1 MFLKR
6 EVTIIMNKHLKHL
19 LLTMC
24 IFVFGFALTGCRVAT
39 TTSVKISSATKASCT
54 VSIGF
59 DDEMIE
65 SMASLSNTTKQA
77 IIKDAKKSGLKYS
90 KKRIN
95 GTIYHMFISTIKN
108 SSFKDIEDNLNSTS
122 GFSNVCIS
130 KNYFFAT
137 FNPSA
142 LTVSTSGLSDEAM
155 DLSSFYLNMKITFKS
170 KVNFT
175 NGTVSKDGKTVSWV
189 IKDADKATRLFAS
202 TTKVNKTA
210 RSKSVVN
217 GKTYKP
223 GKKLTVSNPKSLAK
237 MKLDGKAVKPGK
249 AVLKKGTH
257 KLIIWSKDGKV
268 QRVTFRIKQS
278 D

>member
-1 MFLKR
+1 
-6 EVTIIMNKHLKHL
+6 MNKHLKHL

-24 IFVFGFALTGCRVAT
+24 IFVFGFALTGCGVAT

-65 SMASLSNTTKQA
+65 SMARLSNTTKQA

-142 LTVSTSGLSDEAM
+142 LTVSKSGLSDEAM

-175 NGTVSKDGKTVSWV
+175 NGTVSKDGKTVSWI
-189 IKDADKATRLFAS
+189 IKDADKATRLCAS

-217 GKTYKP
+217 GKTYKH

>member
-1 MFLKR
+1 
-6 EVTIIMNKHLKHL
+6 
-19 LLTMC
+19 
-24 IFVFGFALTGCRVAT
+24 
-39 TTSVKISSATKASCT
+39 
-54 VSIGF
+54 
-59 DDEMIE
+59 
-65 SMASLSNTTKQA
+65 
-77 IIKDAKKSGLKYS
+77 
-90 KKRIN
+90 
-95 GTIYHMFISTIKN
+95 
-108 SSFKDIEDNLNSTS
+108 
-122 GFSNVCIS
+122 
-130 KNYFFAT
+130 
-137 FNPSA
+137 
-142 LTVSTSGLSDEAM
+142 
-155 DLSSFYLNMKITFKS
+155 MKITFKS

-268 QRVTFRIKQS
+268 QSNFQNKTI
-278 D
+278 